1 MDGFRIEGIKCQNQR
16 WWAINLLYCK
26 NGYLGGIDFCS
37 DDTAIDDCGNEY
49 HTLSRNRYE
58 DIRVK
63 NSDGIDLRVGC
74 HDIVIENVTGFTE
87 DDTVAVTGL
96 PLKLE
101 ESFKVEGLSTD
112 IHGITI
118 RNIRAAAF
126 CTIVRLLNQGG
137 IKLYDVTVEGVY
149 DTSDTT
155 TKMEEGLYAVR
166 VGDKHLY
173 STRHATTEETY
184 GIKIGGVHA
193 KGRYAIALAGE
204 IGEIETSDINTY
216 GSTKMLL
223 DEREKE

>member
-1 MDGFRIEGIKCQNQR
+1 M
-16 WWAINLLYCK
+16 
-26 NGYLGGIDFCS
+26 
-37 DDTAIDDCGNEY
+37 
-49 HTLSRNRYE
+49 
-58 DIRVK
+58 
-63 NSDGIDLRVGC
+63 
-74 HDIVIENVTGFTE
+74 
-87 DDTVAVTGL
+87 
-96 PLKLE
+96 
-101 ESFKVEGLSTD
+101 
-112 IHGITI
+112 
-118 RNIRAAAF
+118 
-126 CTIVRLLNQGG
+126 RLLNQGG
-137 IKLYDVTVEGVY
+137 IKLYDVTVDGVY

-173 STRHATTEETY
+173 STRHATVEETY